1 MPTYEEVPERIR
13 APHCDDGAALSGH
26 HRLKRGAGLLMRTR
40 ATAAAVASKATNPGA
55 ACAAQGA
62 APSRRL
68 LIVGP
73 LPPPLGGVQL
83 TIDMQLR
90 SSLAR
95 EFELHVVDT
104 SKRQLRWAVEN
115 PTWKTPF
122 YFARDFLRLVRALVR
137 LRPDAVLVH
146 AAPSISLLRD
156 WVIMVTARI
165 AGAKVICHYHGTLHT
180 RFPSGHTRSGRAI
193 GRLLMSAAHR
203 VIVLGPSYQREMAK
217 AWKRDDL
224 VWAPNMADVALYRSV
239 SADACAPWLASG
251 DRAVLFVGRL
261 SAPKGIYDLFDAI
274 PRVIER
280 HPEAKFVLVGV
291 AESDAMEPVI
301 RAEAGRRGIAARIAF
316 LGALDGR
323 DKAAAFAT
331 SQMLVVPSWTEAFPL
346 VIPEAMA
353 AGLPVIATA
362 VGAIPDFVK
371 DEEDGFL
378 IAPGDW
384 PALADRICRLLDDGS
399 LRRRIGERVRAR
411 APSEFAIEVG
421 CGKVGEVIKGV
432 LAHVPGSKLTPGRQ

>member
-1 MPTYEEVPERIR
+1 M
-13 APHCDDGAALSGH
+13 
-26 HRLKRGAGLLMRTR
+26 LMRTR
-40 ATAAAVASKATNPGA
+40 SPAATFPPADTNPGA
-55 ACAAQGA
+55 ASVARGA
-62 APSRRL
+62 APSPRL

-83 TIDMQLR
+83 TIDMQLH

-115 PTWKTPF
+115 PTWRTPL
-122 YFARDFLRLVRALVR
+122 YFARDFLRLLRALVR
-137 LRPDAVLVH
+137 LRPDVVLVH
-146 AAPSISLLRD
+146 AAPSFSMLRD
-156 WVIMVTARI
+156 WIFMATARI

-180 RFPSGHTRSGRAI
+180 RFPSGETRSGRVI
-193 GRLLMSAAHR
+193 GRMLMSVAHR

-224 VWAPNMADVALYRSV
+224 VWAPNMVDVALFRSV
-239 SADACAPWLASG
+239 SADTRAPWLASG

-316 LGALDGR
+316 LGSLDGR

-331 SQMLVVPSWTEAFPL
+331 SQMIVVPSWTEAFPL

-384 PALADRICRLLDDGS
+384 QALAERICRLLDDES
-399 LRRRIGERVRAR
+399 LRRRIGEHVRER
-411 APSEFAIEVG
+411 APREFAIEVG
-421 CGKVGEVIKGV
+421 CGKVVEVAKGM
-432 LAHVPGSKLTPGRQ
+432 LANAPASKLAPDCRDRI